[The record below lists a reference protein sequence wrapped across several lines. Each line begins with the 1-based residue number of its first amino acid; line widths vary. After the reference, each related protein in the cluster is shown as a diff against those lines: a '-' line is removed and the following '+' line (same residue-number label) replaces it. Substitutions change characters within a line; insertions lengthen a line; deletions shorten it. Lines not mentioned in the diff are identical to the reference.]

1 MAQLRVLSW
10 NIRHGGGART
20 ESIARAIAAHAPD
33 VAVLIEFRTI
43 PGRELR
49 RLLKAAGYRHAV
61 EAPLEPR
68 QNGVAI
74 VSRTKLV
81 ESERLGPSAV
91 PKHRW
96 LEVEVPRHK
105 ISIAAFYGP
114 LEDVPYGA
122 WWTSVREVMA
132 DRVKMPFVLAG
143 DFNTGMS
150 VVDAPR
156 DPFYCAEHFQALQDM
171 GMSDVWRRTNPKIR
185 EYSWYSRRAGR
196 DLNGFRLDHILASPP
211 LAARLRDSRYSH
223 AEREANTSDHSI
235 LLADFDRPET
245 STKMELPYR
254 SGAETRRKPEEHL
267 W

>member
-1 MAQLRVLSW
+1 MNCFRLLSW

-74 VSRTKLV
+74 VSRSPLV
-81 ESERLGPSAV
+81 ASTRAGPGAV
-91 PKHRW
+91 PSHRW
-96 LEVEVPRHK
+96 LEVDVPRHK
-105 ISIAAFYGP
+105 LAVAAFYGP
-114 LEDVPYGA
+114 LEDVPYGD
-122 WWTSVREVMA
+122 WWTSVRGVMA
-132 DRVKMPFVLAG
+132 DRVKTPFVLAG

-156 DPFYCAEHFQALQDM
+156 DPFYCADHFQALQDM
-171 GMSDVWRRTNPKIR
+171 GMSDVWRRANPEIR

-211 LAARLRDSRYSH
+211 LTGCLRGSRYSH
-223 AEREANTSDHSI
+223 AEREDSTSDHSI
-235 LLADFDRPET
+235 LLADFGRQEP
-245 STKMELPYR
+245 R
-254 SGAETRRKPEEHL
+254 AERRMKQANR
-267 W
+267 

>member
-1 MAQLRVLSW
+1 MTELRVLSW

-20 ESIARAIAAHAPD
+20 ESIARAIVAHAPD

-49 RLLKAAGYRHAV
+49 RLLAAAGYPYGV

-81 ESERLGPSAV
+81 ATERLGPSAV

-96 LEVEVPRHK
+96 LEVDVPRHK
-105 ISIAAFYGP
+105 ISVAAFYGP
-114 LEDVPYGA
+114 LEDVPYRD

-156 DPFYCAEHFQALQDM
+156 DPFYCAEHFQALQDL
-171 GMSDVWRRTNPKIR
+171 GMSDVWRRTNPEIR
-185 EYSWYSRRAGR
+185 EYSWFSRRAGR
-196 DLNGFRLDHILASPP
+196 DLNGFRLDHILASPA
-211 LAARLRDSRYSH
+211 LAARLRGSRYSH
-223 AEREANTSDHSI
+223 AEREVSTSDHSI
-235 LLADFDRPET
+235 LLADFDRRDRSRKPQP
-245 STKMELPYR
+245 LYR
-254 SGAETRRKPEEHL
+254 RGAETRRKPEENL
-267 W
+267 